1 MLMEAVAG
9 CLIPFMIIPFIII
22 PFIYLLIPLQ
32 LIGPKLI
39 GFSANVR
46 TDAKRMFVR
55 RHWLDDHA
63 TFVLD
68 NPGLEV
74 LFNDDLWQIMW

>member
-1 MLMEAVAG
+1 MADAVAG

-22 PFIYLLIPLQ
+22 PFIYLLITLQ

-39 GFSANVR
+39 GFSANVG
-46 TDAKRMFVR
+46 TDARRMFLR
-55 RHWLDDHA
+55 RHLLNYQT
-63 TFVLD
+63 TFMLD

-74 LFNDDLWQIMW
+74 LFNDDLRQIMW